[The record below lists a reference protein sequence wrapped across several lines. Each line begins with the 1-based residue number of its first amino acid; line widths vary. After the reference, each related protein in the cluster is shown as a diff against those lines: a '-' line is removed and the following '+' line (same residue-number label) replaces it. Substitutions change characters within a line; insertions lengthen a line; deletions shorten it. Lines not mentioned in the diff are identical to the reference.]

1 MKKQITDPVRNKT
14 CNHIYGKSTIYGMI
28 EQVTTAPVSRSD
40 PSPPGQGS
48 GQAHQIRCPS
58 MGCNQKDFKK
68 TDLLKDKEG
77 FDARIS
83 PCSILCSLEKFLL
96 EDKTYRFLT

>member
-1 MKKQITDPVRNKT
+1 
-14 CNHIYGKSTIYGMI
+14 
-28 EQVTTAPVSRSD
+28 
-40 PSPPGQGS
+40 
-48 GQAHQIRCPS
+48 

-83 PCSILCSLEKFLL
+83 PCSIMCSLEKFLL